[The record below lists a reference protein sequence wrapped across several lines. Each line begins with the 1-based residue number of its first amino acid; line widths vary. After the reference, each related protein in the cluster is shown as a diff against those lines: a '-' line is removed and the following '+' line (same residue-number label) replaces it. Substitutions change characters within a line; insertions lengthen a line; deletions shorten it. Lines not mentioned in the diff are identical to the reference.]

1 MVSAI
6 PVRGYLRIQAR
17 GCPGGEISEEKGPK
31 IRGEAGW
38 KEGWGSGRKRLSED
52 WRILFA
58 TKLIFHLLKIRGGRI
73 RFSTIESLI
82 VRKMSS

>member
-17 GCPGGEISEEKGPK
+17 GCPGGEISEGKGLK

-38 KEGWGSGRKRLSED
+38 REGRELRRKRLPED

-73 RFSTIESLI
+73 RF
-82 VRKMSS
+82 